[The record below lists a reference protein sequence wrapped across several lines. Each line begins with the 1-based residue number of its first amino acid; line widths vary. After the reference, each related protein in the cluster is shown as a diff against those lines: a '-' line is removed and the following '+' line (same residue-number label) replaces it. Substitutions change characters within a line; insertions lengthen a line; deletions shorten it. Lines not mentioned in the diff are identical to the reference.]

1 MIDRVPP
8 QNIEA
13 EQAVLGAM
21 LISKEAI
28 AESAQILNPQD
39 FYREAHR
46 IVFEA
51 MLDLSNRNQAVDNL
65 TVIEQ
70 LNKTN
75 QLEKVGG
82 IAFVTALA
90 NTVPTAANVV
100 FYAKIVKEKA
110 LMRHLINTAT
120 AIAAMG
126 YEGADDADSIMDKAE
141 KMILEIASNRKTG
154 DFTPINQIVID
165 TFSKIENLYESK
177 GGLTGLSTGFKDL
190 DKLTAGLQPSDLILV
205 AARPSMGKTAFTL
218 NIASHVAL
226 KENKPVA
233 FFSLEMSKEQ
243 LMQRMLC
250 AEGLVESQRLRVG
263 DLDEQDWQKLI
274 AAADKFSKAPLYID
288 DTPGISIMELRS
300 KARRLQ
306 QEKGLSLVLIDYL
319 QLMQGRANKNG
330 DNRQQEISE
339 ISRSLKSLA
348 RELNVPVIALS
359 QLSRSVESRQIKKPM
374 LSDLRESGSL
384 EQDADIVMFLYRED
398 YYNAETENK
407 NSKME
412 KTIEDLDL
420 SLSDIKYSDDSY
432 SFNLFYRSYVGLDPD
447 GIFALFNETTL
458 GYVSGSSR
466 FSNGKGE
473 DLSYTDTTVNKLK
486 LGINPGIAIFI
497 MPNVGAEVSFGVAGF
512 SYSWESQ
519 KKSTGEVGKRTS
531 SGANFKI
538 NLFNINIGLI
548 VCL

>member
-1 MIDRVPP
+1 MVDRMPP

-28 AESAQILNPQD
+28 AEAAQILNPVD

-46 IVFEA
+46 IVYEA
-51 MLDLSNRNQAVDNL
+51 MLDLSNKNQAVDNL

-70 LNKTN
+70 LNKAGL
-75 QLEKVGG
+75 LEKVGG

-90 NTVPTAANVV
+90 NTVPTAANVI
-100 FYAKIVKEKA
+100 FYAKIVKEKS
-110 LMRHLINTAT
+110 LMRRLINTAT
-120 AIAAMG
+120 AIATMG
-126 YEGADDADSIMDKAE
+126 YEDSEDADTIMDKAE
-141 KMILEIASNRKTG
+141 KMILEIAANRKTS
-154 DFTPINQIVID
+154 DFTPIKQIVID
-165 TFSKIENLYESK
+165 TFSKIEGLYESK

-190 DKLTAGLQPSDLILV
+190 DHLTTGLQPSDLILV

-218 NIASHVAL
+218 NIASHVAI

-250 AEGLVESQRLRVG
+250 AEGLIESQRLRVG

-306 QEKGLSLVLIDYL
+306 QEKGLSLILIDYL
-319 QLMQGRANKNG
+319 QLMQGRNNKG
-330 DNRQQEISE
+330 SDNRQQEISE

-407 NSKME
+407 NITDVIIAKHRNGPVDSIQLFFHKQFT
-412 KTIEDLDL
+412 KFADLL
-420 SLSDIKYSDDSY
+420 RTTDD
-432 SFNLFYRSYVGLDPD
+432 N
-447 GIFALFNETTL
+447 
-458 GYVSGSSR
+458 
-466 FSNGKGE
+466 
-473 DLSYTDTTVNKLK
+473 
-486 LGINPGIAIFI
+486 
-497 MPNVGAEVSFGVAGF
+497 M
-512 SYSWESQ
+512 
-519 KKSTGEVGKRTS
+519 
-531 SGANFKI
+531 
-538 NLFNINIGLI
+538 
-548 VCL
+548 

>member
-141 KMILEIASNRKTG
+141 KNDFRNR
-154 DFTPINQIVID
+154 FQ
-165 TFSKIENLYESK
+165 
-177 GGLTGLSTGFKDL
+177 
-190 DKLTAGLQPSDLILV
+190 
-205 AARPSMGKTAFTL
+205 
-218 NIASHVAL
+218 
-226 KENKPVA
+226 
-233 FFSLEMSKEQ
+233 
-243 LMQRMLC
+243 
-250 AEGLVESQRLRVG
+250 SQN
-263 DLDEQDWQKLI
+263 W
-274 AAADKFSKAPLYID
+274 
-288 DTPGISIMELRS
+288 
-300 KARRLQ
+300 
-306 QEKGLSLVLIDYL
+306 
-319 QLMQGRANKNG
+319 
-330 DNRQQEISE
+330 
-339 ISRSLKSLA
+339 
-348 RELNVPVIALS
+348 
-359 QLSRSVESRQIKKPM
+359 
-374 LSDLRESGSL
+374 
-384 EQDADIVMFLYRED
+384 
-398 YYNAETENK
+398 
-407 NSKME
+407 
-412 KTIEDLDL
+412 
-420 SLSDIKYSDDSY
+420 
-432 SFNLFYRSYVGLDPD
+432 
-447 GIFALFNETTL
+447 
-458 GYVSGSSR
+458 R
-466 FSNGKGE
+466 FHT
-473 DLSYTDTTVNKLK
+473 Y
-486 LGINPGIAIFI
+486 
-497 MPNVGAEVSFGVAGF
+497 
-512 SYSWESQ
+512 
-519 KKSTGEVGKRTS
+519 
-531 SGANFKI
+531 
-538 NLFNINIGLI
+538 
-548 VCL
+548 